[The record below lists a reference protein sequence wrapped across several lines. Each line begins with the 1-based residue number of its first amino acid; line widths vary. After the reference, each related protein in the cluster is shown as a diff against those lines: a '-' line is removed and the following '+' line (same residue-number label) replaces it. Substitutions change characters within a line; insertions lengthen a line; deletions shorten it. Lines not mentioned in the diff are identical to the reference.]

1 MVTDIL
7 SQLPSNFDIEKAQ
20 HKYPVRYEQSLNQ
33 VLCQEM
39 LRYNR
44 LLSVI
49 RGSLINLDKAVQG
62 LQVMSSELDA
72 VFR

>member
-1 MVTDIL
+1 M
-7 SQLPSNFDIEKAQ
+7 
-20 HKYPVRYEQSLNQ
+20 RYEQSLNQ

-49 RGSLINLDKAVQG
+49 RNSLINLDKAVQG
-62 LQVMSSELDA
+62 LQVMSSDLDA
-72 VFR
+72 VFK

>member
-1 MVTDIL
+1 VADVL
-7 SQLPSNFDIEKAQ
+7 SRLPPNFDIEKAL

-49 RGSLINLDKAVQG
+49 RESLVNLQKAVQG
-62 LQVMSSELDA
+62 LQVMSADLDA
-72 VFR
+72 VFK